1 MIAPVPVRVEC
12 HAGFKGEEYP
22 VAVHL
27 EGERREIA
35 EIVDRWYQGPP
46 QPGSPGSEYFKVRAA
61 EGVMILQHDRAAHA
75 WFLMC
80 EL

>member
-12 HAGFKGEEYP
+12 HAGFKGAEYP

-27 EGERREIA
+27 EGRRREVA
-35 EIVDRWYQGPP
+35 EVLDRWYQG
-46 QPGSPGSEYFKVRAA
+46 SPDPHSPAVDYFKVRTA
-61 EGVMILQHDRAAHA
+61 EGTLVLQHDPAAHA